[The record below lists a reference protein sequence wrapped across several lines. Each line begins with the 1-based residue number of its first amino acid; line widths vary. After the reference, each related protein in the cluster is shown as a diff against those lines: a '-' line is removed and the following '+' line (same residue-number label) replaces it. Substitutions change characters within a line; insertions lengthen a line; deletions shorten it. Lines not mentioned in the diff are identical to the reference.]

1 MGGVS
6 TFSAFGIPGTY
17 FKSNNFNV
25 KIIIDPP
32 KNYFTTYIKQ
42 DRAAYEKLILI
53 HGCEPSILS
62 NIDSDII
69 KHHDY
74 FDSIHS
80 FSQNVLNHCS
90 NSKLFCFGSCWTLTN
105 KLGKNVVL
113 KKDYYNSIKTKDK
126 KYKISF
132 IKSSKNHLPG
142 HQLRLEI
149 SPLLKKKY
157 KFEVLFP
164 EFIDTKF
171 KLFKDS
177 MFHIA
182 IENSR
187 CNNYFTEKIIDCFMT
202 RTLPIY
208 WGCPNILK
216 YFNKNGIIIFNSKKQ
231 LKEILNSLTEKDY
244 INRIEAMEENYNIA
258 YKNYAFFFDR
268 INDIIEDLSIG
279 FKFKRKHHF
288 NR

>member
-1 MGGVS
+1 MKRVL
-6 TFSAFGIPGTY
+6 TFSNYGIPGHY
-17 FKSNNFNV
+17 FQSNNYDV

-32 KNYFTTYIKQ
+32 KNYFETSLSQ
-42 DRAAYEKLILI
+42 DRATHDKLILV
-53 HGCEPSILS
+53 HGCEPLLLNSID
-62 NIDSDII
+62 NKII
-69 KHHDY
+69 KYHDY

-80 FSQNVLNHCS
+80 FSQKVLNSCN

-105 KLGKNVVL
+105 KLGNPVHL
-113 KKDYYNSIKTKDK
+113 KKDYHDLIKTQDK

-132 IKSSKNHLPG
+132 VQSGKNYLPG

-164 EFIDTKF
+164 ESIDSKY

-231 LKEILNSLTEKDY
+231 LKEILNNLTEKDY
-244 INRIEAMEENYNIA
+244 TNRIEAMEENYNIA

-268 INDIIEDLSIG
+268 VNDIIEDLSIG
-279 FKFKRKHHF
+279 FKFKKKHQF
-288 NR
+288 NQ